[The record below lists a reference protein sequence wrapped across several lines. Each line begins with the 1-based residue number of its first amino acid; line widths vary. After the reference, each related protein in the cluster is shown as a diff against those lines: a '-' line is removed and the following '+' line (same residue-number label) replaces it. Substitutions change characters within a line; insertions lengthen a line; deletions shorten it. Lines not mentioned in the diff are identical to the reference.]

1 MVGLNAGNSNSAA
14 CLFIVQRM
22 AWQWA
27 EALEEIRESD
37 IRGTTKKGAYTIFSN
52 INLTGLYV

>member
-14 CLFIVQRM
+14 CLFTVQRM

-27 EALEEIRESD
+27 EALVEIRETLSG
-37 IRGTTKKGAYTIFSN
+37 IRGTTKKGAYTIFSKH
-52 INLTGLYV
+52 